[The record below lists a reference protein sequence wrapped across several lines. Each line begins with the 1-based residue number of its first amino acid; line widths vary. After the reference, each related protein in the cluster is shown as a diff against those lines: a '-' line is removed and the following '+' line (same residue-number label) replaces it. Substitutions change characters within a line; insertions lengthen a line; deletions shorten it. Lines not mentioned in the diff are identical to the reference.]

1 MKYDAQQG
9 LSSQL
14 SKAKPLLSL
23 VRFISKALDGTK
35 EIAMLLFVIK
45 KKKKSTKEAVCKE
58 AFPKYLKMS
67 KFWSR
72 HLTFGCLA
80 RTGKH

>member
-35 EIAMLLFVIK
+35 EIAMLLFLK
-45 KKKKSTKEAVCKE
+45 KKNTKEAVCKE

>member
-23 VRFISKALDGTK
+23 VRFISKALDGTE
-35 EIAMLLFVIK
+35 EIAMLLFVI
-45 KKKKSTKEAVCKE
+45 
-58 AFPKYLKMS
+58 
-67 KFWSR
+67 
-72 HLTFGCLA
+72 
-80 RTGKH
+80 